1 MSQPTK
7 SVINMMK
14 KLLLALMLIS
24 PFSFAD
30 NIALSCKPSG
40 YADYVVSIVINTDTK
55 TLNFGSFPSY
65 TLNHVSDEYYY
76 AHRIHAAGGEIL
88 IVSRLNGK
96 YWRGGADTTTCPD
109 SECSDTYASADTY
122 TGVCRVAF

>member
-1 MSQPTK
+1 MI
-7 SVINMMK
+7 VIDMMN
-14 KLLLALMLIS
+14 KLLLALMLLS

-40 YADYVVSIVINTDTK
+40 YADYVVSIVINTVAK
-55 TLNFGSFPSY
+55 TLNLGSFPSY
-65 TLNHVSDEYYY
+65 TLNHASGEYYY

-96 YWRGGADTTTCPD
+96 YWRGGASTNSCTD
-109 SECSDTYASADTY
+109 SECSDTYARVVAY
-122 TGVCRVAF
+122 TGDCRVAF